1 MRTPPPTGSFNYW
14 IGIGATL
21 MHYNYAWPGAV
32 HEFQVQSG
40 FQTITPGS
48 PLLASGLKAEI
59 TGLDTGVEYS
69 VSLGEFPEPE
79 PEPQPEPEPEPEP
92 QPEPE
97 PEPEPPL
104 ILMNNLVDGVVYSH
118 SGDQTLSI

>member
-1 MRTPPPTGSFNYW
+1 MDILSSFNYW
-14 IGIGATL
+14 VGIGSTL
-21 MHYNYAWPGAV
+21 SNYAYAWPGAV
-32 HEFQVQSG
+32 HEFQVQTG
-40 FQTITPGS
+40 FQTITPSS

-69 VSLGEFPEPE
+69 VSLGEFIAYLQDPPPEPEPEPE

-104 ILMNNLVDGVVYSH
+104 ILMNILWMV
-118 SGDQTLSI
+118 